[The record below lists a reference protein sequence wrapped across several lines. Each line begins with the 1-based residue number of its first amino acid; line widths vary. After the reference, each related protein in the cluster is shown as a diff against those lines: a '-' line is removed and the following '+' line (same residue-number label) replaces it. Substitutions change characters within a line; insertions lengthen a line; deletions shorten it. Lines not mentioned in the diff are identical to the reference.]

1 MEGFENNG
9 SQNGGNHDIISTD
22 ILKHVFNFDTETKNN
37 LMNIVQYL
45 VILIIPLKLVNDLI
59 EYLFENNDYL
69 NKNFLI
75 ILAECLFEIII
86 TIVTILLIHRFITYI
101 PTYSGTPYNNI
112 NLLQIALLF
121 TFYNIR
127 KNERFKNKFHHVVN
141 KINQEIYPK
150 YEKNQ
155 SVVLNKQNNLQ
166 NNLQNNVQYLPQ
178 QPNINIEQN
187 NIPNLASLEHRAVE
201 QSVNRNNNN
210 IPPELIPQQTQ
221 QPSENNFKETIFN
234 DLTKEPIAA
243 NDGNSGGNFSS
254 W

>member
-1 MEGFENNG
+1 MENFEAEVL
-9 SQNGGNHDIISTD
+9 QTGGNHDIISTD

-166 NNLQNNVQYLPQ
+166 NNVQYLPQ

-210 IPPELIPQQTQ
+210 NIPPELIPQQTQ
-221 QPSENNFKETIFN
+221 QPRENNFKESNIFN
-234 DLTKEPIAA
+234 NVNSEPMAA